1 MQNVFSILLTIT
13 ISTFFLTPWYPPM
26 SSSPGPE
33 LSSTLPPWMIWAPTP
48 VWSPAL
54 TASPPATLSQRRVS
68 QPAALASLKLDSL
81 VICLDG
87 VSAKGVRGRGAWR
100 SVSAPVCYHWSKSC
114 IDPSLAGVDVRLF

>member
-1 MQNVFSILLTIT
+1 MQNIFTSL
-13 ISTFFLTPWYPPM
+13 PPLPLV

-33 LSSTLPPWMIWAPTP
+33 LSSTLPPWTIWAPTP

-54 TASPPATLSQRRVS
+54 MASPPATLSQKRVS
-68 QPAALASLKLDSL
+68 QTVASASLKLDSL

-114 IDPSLAGVDVRLF
+114 IDPSLSGVDVRLL